1 MTPIYDALRA
11 TAIGSTPAH
20 AADAVSSPPA
30 EGRPDL
36 RLVPPVPPA
45 TDATR
50 RRPTPAIPT
59 PFPVRVLSTRRTPP
73 WRAGLLP

>member
-11 TAIGSTPAH
+11 TALPSTPAH
-20 AADAVSSPPA
+20 VADAVSNLPA

-36 RLVPPVPPA
+36 RLVPPAAPDVTLRPPA
-45 TDATR
+45 
-50 RRPTPAIPT
+50 PVVPT

-73 WRAGLLP
+73 WRAGLQP

>member
-11 TAIGSTPAH
+11 TALPSTPGH
-20 AADAVSSPPA
+20 ADDAVSSLPT

-36 RLVPPVPPA
+36 RLVPPAAPA
-45 TDATR
+45 PDATL
-50 RRPTPAIPT
+50 RPAAPT
-59 PFPVRVLSTRRTPP
+59 VPIPFPVRVLSTGRTPP

>member
-11 TAIGSTPAH
+11 TPLDSTPAH
-20 AADAVSSPPA
+20 AIDAVSSPPA

-36 RLVPPVPPA
+36 RLVPPALPA
-45 TDATR
+45 PDATL
-50 RRPTPAIPT
+50 RRPAPAVPT